1 MAPGAARLYIR
12 RLAMDDVRL
21 RKLKFRA
28 WHRGFREADL
38 ILGPFADSHADS
50 MAPDE
55 LDAFE
60 ALLEQNDHDI
70 YGWIV
75 GRAPTPREFETEL
88 MAKLRAFDPSRRE
101 GDHGA

>member
-1 MAPGAARLYIR
+1 MEDTRLKR
-12 RLAMDDVRL
+12 
-21 RKLKFRA
+21 LKFRA

-50 MAPDE
+50 MTPAQLDE
-55 LDAFE
+55 FE

-75 GRAPTPREFETEL
+75 GRAATPPEFETEL
-88 MAKLRAFDPSRRE
+88 MAKLRAFDPSGTG